1 LDPESDAVRIAM
13 FAAIAAMLIVSL
25 AVPGAFGPN
34 GVIFGVA
41 YLVVRLLHLVLYAI
55 AGRGDRDLFRAV
67 MRIAPVA
74 ILAPVL
80 LLVAGFFHGPTQL
93 SIWAAALAIDFLG
106 CYSRARED
114 GASRRNTW
122 LSASA

>member
-1 LDPESDAVRIAM
+1 VRIAM

-34 GVIFGVA
+34 GVIFGLA

-67 MRIAPVA
+67 IRIAPVA

-93 SIWAAALAIDFLG
+93 
-106 CYSRARED
+106 
-114 GASRRNTW
+114 
-122 LSASA
+122 